1 MTRLA
6 LGLVPVLAVVGFV
19 ALLLDQ
25 ASKAMP

>member
-6 LGLVPVLAVVGFV
+6 LALVPVLAVVGFA

-25 ASKAMP
+25 ANKAMP